1 MTEFYVGDH
10 QGPPNIV
17 VARCLYKKRTLVTKM
32 AEIVTNTFRL
42 QYTSPTPVSNI
53 DLTDLGTLE
62 LFLTI
67 EMVYIEVVL

>member
-1 MTEFYVGDH
+1 MDVGD
-10 QGPPNIV
+10 
-17 VARCLYKKRTLVTKM
+17 KKRSKPPPIV
-32 AEIVTNTFRL
+32 VTNTFRL